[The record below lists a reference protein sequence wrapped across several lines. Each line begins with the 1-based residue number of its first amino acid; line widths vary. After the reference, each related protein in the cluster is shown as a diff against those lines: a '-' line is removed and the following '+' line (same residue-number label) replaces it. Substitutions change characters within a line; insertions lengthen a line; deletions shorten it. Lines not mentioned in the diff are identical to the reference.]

1 MCEKEIAKKE
11 EYIKTAYEHKVDGIL
26 TDSIYNNM
34 MQEYNDIIE
43 KLETRIEVIDSRI
56 ENEKITKPDYEVD
69 ANNFVK
75 ALEQINPI
83 TCLQAVN
90 LNLIIYKIY
99 VSTDGKKKR
108 REKMNKKITIVYKH
122 IDGIIKEFIINQN

>member
-1 MCEKEIAKKE
+1 
-11 EYIKTAYEHKVDGIL
+11 
-26 TDSIYNNM
+26 M

-108 REKMNKKITIVYKH
+108 REKMNKSITIVYRK
-122 IDGIIKEFIINQN
+122 INGLIKEFLDE